1 MLRMLLLQRFSTSW
15 SQRRAKVPSCWFL
28 LVFVCVVV
36 VCLCVYPWTFILG
49 YTRKS
54 TMEVESGAK
63 NHTYGLNRAKVDLL
77 TLSTWMEYKYILSH
91 LVMIKK
97 KNKVT

>member
-1 MLRMLLLQRFSTSW
+1 
-15 SQRRAKVPSCWFL
+15 
-28 LVFVCVVV
+28 
-36 VCLCVYPWTFILG
+36 
-49 YTRKS
+49 
-54 TMEVESGAK
+54 MEVESGAK